1 MYANPLELARGEL
14 GEQFDPMNCGPV
26 TENDDELLMSL
37 EIEARDHGFM
47 DEKFWVNTAEGIV
60 IPSKIPIETAPFQ
73 IKIIKLHDLAFAG
86 VLKGF
91 HKFSIGKKSGSWCM
105 NFDESVL
112 APTMHEIS
120 KDKELWVP
128 TAAAKKIEPL

>member
-14 GEQFDPMNCGPV
+14 GEHFDPMKCGPV
-26 TENDDELLMSL
+26 TKADDERLMSL
-37 EIEARDHGFM
+37 QIEARDHGFM
-47 DEKFWVNTAEGIV
+47 NEKFWVNTAEGLV
-60 IPSKIPIETAPFQ
+60 IPAEVSAGVASHEVKLIQ
-73 IKIIKLHDLAFAG
+73 LHDLAFAG

-91 HKFSIGKKSGSWCM
+91 HKFSIGKMSGSWCM

-112 APTMHEIS
+112 APTMKKIT

-128 TAAAKKIEPL
+128 TAAVKKIEPL